1 MPKPIRAVIFDVG
14 GVLVRTED
22 LTPRQQL
29 AAELNLPMG
38 QLYDIVFNQDTW
50 NLVQLGHITNDD
62 HWQAVGRRLKL
73 TWPDQVNAFRIT
85 FFAGDRVDQGMIDL
99 IQRLRSRFKVA
110 LLSNAPGNLRRWIA
124 EEWKIPQDTFDQ
136 IIISA
141 EEGVM
146 KPDPEIYRRTLTQ
159 LDVAPHEAIF
169 VDDFEE
175 NVKAAKALGIQAIH
189 FTSPET
195 LVAELNS
202 RIEVPLE
209 RST

>member
-22 LTPRQQL
+22 LTPRRQL
-29 AAELNLPMG
+29 ATELNLPMN

-73 TWPDQVNAFRIT
+73 TCPDQVNAFRTT
-85 FFAGDRVDQGMIDL
+85 FFAGDRLDQGMINL

-124 EEWKIPQDTFDQ
+124 EEWNIPQDTFDQ
-136 IIISA
+136 IVISA

-146 KPDPEIYRRTLTQ
+146 KPDPEIYRRTLTR

-175 NVKAAKALGIQAIH
+175 NVKAARALGIHAIH

-195 LVAELNS
+195 LVTELNS
-202 RIEVPLE
+202 RIEVPVE

>member
-1 MPKPIRAVIFDVG
+1 MPQPIRTVIFDVG

-22 LTPRQQL
+22 PTPRQQL
-29 AAELNLPMG
+29 AAELNLPMN

-73 TWPDQVNAFRIT
+73 TWPDQVNAFRTT
-85 FFAGDRVDQGMIDL
+85 FFAGDRLDQGMISL

-124 EEWKIPQDTFDQ
+124 EEWNIPPDTFDQ
-136 IIISA
+136 IVISA

-146 KPDPEIYRRTLTQ
+146 KPDPEIYQRTLTR

-175 NVKAAKALGIQAIH
+175 NVEAARALGIQAIL
-189 FTSPET
+189 FTSPEN
-195 LVAELNS
+195 LIAALNS
-202 RIEVPLE
+202 RIEVSLE
-209 RST
+209 GSK